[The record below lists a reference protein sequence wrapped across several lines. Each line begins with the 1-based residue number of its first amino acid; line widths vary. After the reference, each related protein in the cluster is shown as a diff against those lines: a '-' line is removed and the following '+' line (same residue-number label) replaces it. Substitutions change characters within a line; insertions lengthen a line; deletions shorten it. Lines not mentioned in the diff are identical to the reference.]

1 MTLGQF
7 DLVKDYCFV
16 CGLRFR
22 DVVPPGP
29 ANRENHH
36 IVPRNAGGEAGPQ
49 VSLCDGHHTLVH
61 KLAQAM
67 HRGAKVETFLAGLE
81 REQQAKLAWLAHV
94 IVKAEAAVADDP
106 NKTFGS
112 SIKFSP
118 DELAM
123 LKVLQTTLGKTRT
136 EVIKIALKIL
146 YQQTKEGRYSK

>member
-1 MTLGQF
+1 MKLGQF
-7 DLVKDYCFV
+7 DLVKDHCFV
-16 CGLRFR
+16 CSVRFR

-36 IVPRNAGGEAGPQ
+36 IVPRNAGGEDGPQ

-61 KLAQAM
+61 KLAQSM
-67 HRGAKVETFLAGLE
+67 HRGAKVESFLAGLS
-81 REQQAKLAWLAHV
+81 RDQQSKLVWLSQV
-94 IVKAEAAVADDP
+94 IVKAETAVADDP
-106 NKTFGS
+106 NKTYSS

-123 LKVLQTTLGKTRT
+123 LRYIQTSLGKTRT

-146 YQQTKEGRYSK
+146 YQQTTEGRYSK